1 MIRDLEGRLREM
13 FEPVVGMLGYEL
25 VGIEY
30 LQGAGGLL
38 RVYIDTP
45 AGITIED
52 CERVSR
58 QISAVL
64 DVEDPI
70 RARYRLEVSSP
81 GLDRPLFTAEHF
93 RRFTGSMVKVRLSV
107 PMQGRRN
114 FTGLLQGLDDGQVL
128 LEVEGQDVTVPFDRI
143 EKARVVPAV

>member
-1 MIRDLEGRLREM
+1 MIRDLQGRLREM
-13 FEPVVGMLGYEL
+13 LEPVVGMLGYEL

-38 RVYIDTP
+38 RVYIDAP

-70 RARYRLEVSSP
+70 RGRYRLEVSSP

-93 RRFTGSMVKVRLSV
+93 RRFAGSVVKVRLSV

-114 FTGLLQGLDDGQVL
+114 FTGLLQGLDDGQVR
-128 LEVEGQDVTVPFDRI
+128 LEVEGEHVTVPFDSI
-143 EKARVVPAV
+143 EKARVVPAD